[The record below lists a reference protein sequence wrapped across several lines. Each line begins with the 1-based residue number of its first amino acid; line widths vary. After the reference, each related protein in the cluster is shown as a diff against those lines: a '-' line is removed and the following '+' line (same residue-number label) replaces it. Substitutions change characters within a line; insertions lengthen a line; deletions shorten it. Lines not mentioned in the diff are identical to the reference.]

1 MTDVRDIIAKNISE
15 LRGEMKITQSQLGE
29 VLNYSDKAVSK
40 WERGEATPDIT
51 VLKQIADYFGV
62 TVDYLITDEHN
73 DYDKMRAK
81 RTCRRKNTSRYIIAA
96 LVFSVIWLIATVIF
110 VEMNVVYPAASLPSW
125 MMFIYAIPL
134 SVLSLRLFNSR
145 WGLKRINFIFNSIIA
160 WTLILSV
167 YLTFLT
173 AYAQNFWLVFIIGV
187 PVEVIILLVATLYA
201 RKGD

>member
-1 MTDVRDIIAKNISE
+1 MTDIRDIIAKNISE
-15 LRGEMKITQSQLGE
+15 LRSEMKITQFQLAE

-40 WERGEATPDIT
+40 WERGEAVPDVS

-62 TVDYLITDEHN
+62 TVDYLLTDEHD
-73 DYDKMRAK
+73 DYEKKRAK
-81 RTCRRKNTSRYIIAA
+81 RICRSKNTSRYTIAA

-110 VEMNVVYPAASLPSW
+110 VEMNVVYPDAALPSW
-125 MMFIYAIPL
+125 MMFIYAIPV
-134 SVLSLRLFNSR
+134 SALSLRLFNSR
-145 WGLKRINFIFNSIIA
+145 WGVKRINFIFNSIIA

>member
-1 MTDVRDIIAKNISE
+1 
-15 LRGEMKITQSQLGE
+15 MKITQFQLAE

-40 WERGEATPDIT
+40 WERGEAVPDVS

-62 TVDYLITDEHN
+62 TVDYLLTDEHD
-73 DYDKMRAK
+73 DYEKKRAK
-81 RTCRRKNTSRYIIAA
+81 RICRSKNTSRYTIAA

-110 VEMNVVYPAASLPSW
+110 VEMNVVYPDAALPSW
-125 MMFIYAIPL
+125 MMFIYAIPV
-134 SVLSLRLFNSR
+134 SALSLRLFNSR
-145 WGLKRINFIFNSIIA
+145 WGVKRINFIFNSIIA